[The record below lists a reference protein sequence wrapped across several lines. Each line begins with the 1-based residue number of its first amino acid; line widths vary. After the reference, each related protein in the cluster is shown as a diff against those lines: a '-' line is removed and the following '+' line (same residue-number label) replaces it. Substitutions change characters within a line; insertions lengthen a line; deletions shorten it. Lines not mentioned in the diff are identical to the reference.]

1 METKELNQIL
11 EIASLFEVNKILW
24 MIISFIVLFF
34 AVKKL
39 NQWSSNLKEKFP
51 SKRLFILQ
59 SSTIISFVLS
69 IVGTFAIIYGVLKP
83 SKEILLALTGSA
95 AVAIGFSL
103 KDLVS
108 SLIAGIV
115 LLFDRPFQVGDRVTF
130 KNIYGEIV
138 KIGLRAVR
146 LNTLD
151 DNLVTIPNS
160 EFINNAVA
168 SGNAG
173 ALDMMVVMNIHLAL
187 DENIPKVQELLYEVL
202 ITSRYVYLAK
212 PVVVLVS
219 EAEVAHRLVLK
230 FTMKAYVLDVKYEKA
245 FESDVYTRA
254 IKELNK
260 LEVRRPIL

>member
-1 METKELNQIL
+1 METKDLNQVL
-11 EIASLFEVNKILW
+11 EIASLFELNKVLW
-24 MIISFIVLFF
+24 MIISFVLLFF
-34 AVKKL
+34 IVKKL
-39 NQWSSNLKEKFP
+39 NHWSSGLKERFP

-59 SSTIISFVLS
+59 SFTVFSFILS
-69 IVGTFAIIYGVLKP
+69 IFGTFAIIYGVLKP

-103 KDLVS
+103 KDIVS

-130 KNIYGEIV
+130 KEIYGEIV

-160 EFINNAVA
+160 EFMSNAVA

-173 ALDMMVVMNIHLAL
+173 SLDMMIVMKIHLAL
-187 DENIPKVQELLYEVL
+187 DEDITKVTEILYEVL
-202 ITSRYVYLAK
+202 ITSRYIYLAK
-212 PVVVLVS
+212 PVIVLVS
-219 EAEVAHRLVLK
+219 ETEIAHRLALR
-230 FTMKAYVLDVKYEKA
+230 FTLKAYVLDVKYEKA
-245 FESDVYTRA
+245 FESDVYSRA

-260 LEVRRPIL
+260 HEIKRPLF